1 MCLGIWKPEAMAIN
15 AFFLAWNNND
25 FYMFTFQSCRLN
37 ISDEL
42 QRQGK
47 CSDSCTRISQPILV
61 PAVATDDQ
69 PGTLVFL
76 AGTKKFDIATEHLQ
90 VPCAIKKKKKKKTVV
105 NSSQSNY
112 TTENYLHILSIIIIY
127 IKQSVSY
134 SENIC
139 HLLGYD
145 VLDHVYISHVLDFL
159 SVMFDEG
166 YVTLTAQFTVQYVQ

>member
-1 MCLGIWKPEAMAIN
+1 MPSLLPGTTMISTWA
-15 AFFLAWNNND
+15 
-25 FYMFTFQSCRLN
+25 TFQSCRLN

-42 QRQGK
+42 QRQDK

-69 PGTLVFL
+69 PGPLVFL
-76 AGTKKFDIATEHLQ
+76 AGTKKFDIATEYLQ
-90 VPCAIKKKKKKKTVV
+90 VPCAIKKKERKKTAV

-112 TTENYLHILSIIIIY
+112 TTENYLYIVSIIIIY

-145 VLDHVYISHVLDFL
+145 VLDHVYL
-159 SVMFDEG
+159 M
-166 YVTLTAQFTVQYVQ
+166 Y